1 MEMNEY
7 DIYGGGA
14 EYMDVDD
21 SDEEDMSK
29 MDAGVYYFSFLFVP
43 VRAFSSMWQM
53 LQVNETRRN
62 LGILTMNQNGTVI
75 MKGEKRIQK

>member
-53 LQVNETRRN
+53 L
-62 LGILTMNQNGTVI
+62 
-75 MKGEKRIQK
+75 